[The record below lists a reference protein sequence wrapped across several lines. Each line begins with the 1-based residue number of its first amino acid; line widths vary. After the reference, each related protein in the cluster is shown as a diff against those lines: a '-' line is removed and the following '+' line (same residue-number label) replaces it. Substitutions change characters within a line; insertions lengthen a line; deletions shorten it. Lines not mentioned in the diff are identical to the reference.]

1 MVEHKVTC
9 PLCEAMCG
17 LRVHVNEGRVA
28 RIHGNADDVWSRG
41 HLCPKGVSLNHI
53 HADPD
58 RLRRPLVRRPDG
70 SHVEVSW
77 DDAFAEAERVLRPV
91 LDTDGAGA
99 LTVYVGNPVA
109 HNHALNTHIG
119 ALIGFAQAA
128 GMQAYYSPGTVDQWP
143 LNVVGTLVFG
153 TMWNAPIP
161 DLPHTDHL
169 MILGA
174 NPSASQG
181 SMLSAPDIMGLL
193 ADIAARGRVVVVDP
207 RRTQTARRASEWVPI
222 QPGTDAL
229 LLFAILRTLHEN
241 GWIRRPEHLRDRVVG
256 LDEVI
261 ALADDFTPERVGP
274 VTGIAPATIR
284 RLAEELAHADNPV
297 LYSRIGACTQEF
309 GTLATWLVFVINTAL
324 GSLDRAGGAVFPKP
338 PVWSPMFSKPPDQVG
353 EGWQFGRFHSRV
365 RGAPEVL
372 GQYPIGCLAEEIDT
386 PGPGRLRGLI
396 TVAGN
401 PAVSAPGAGRLSAA
415 LPRLDAMIAIDNW
428 LNETTRHAHV
438 ILPGLSPLERSHI
451 DDLYWMYSVA
461 SCVKWSD
468 PVFEPEPG
476 RPGEWELLLRLGGAM
491 FGTPV
496 TDVDV
501 AALDDLYVGGL
512 IATMSGLP
520 DNPLTGC
527 DAEAVLKALSDRGPE
542 RLADLGIRV
551 GPWGDRFGEHPE
563 GLTLAKV
570 REYPDGIRLAELAGG
585 RLDESVSTP
594 SGKVELF
601 HPRLADD
608 VPRLAARLTRP
619 DPGMVLVSRR
629 HLRSNNSWLHN
640 VPSLM
645 RGRDRCTLLI
655 HPDDAARI
663 GLADGKPARVS
674 TSEGAVTVAAE
685 VSDEM
690 MPGVVSL
697 PHGWGHG
704 LHGTQLATA
713 NAHPGVNSN
722 LLNPVDVID
731 VPSNTHAVNG
741 VPCQVRAVAVDA
753 DGSDE
758 RVAVSV

>member
-1 MVEHKVTC
+1 MVEHKMTC

-17 LRVHVNEGRVA
+17 LRVQVSDGHVDSIR
-28 RIHGNADDVWSRG
+28 GNTDDVWSQG
-41 HLCPKGVSLNHI
+41 HLCPKGASLGHV
-53 HADPD
+53 HDDPD
-58 RLRRPLVRRPDG
+58 RLRKPLVRRPDG
-70 SHVEVSW
+70 RHVAVSW

-91 LDTDGAGA
+91 LDTDGAQA

-143 LNVVGTLVFG
+143 LNVVGTLLFG
-153 TMWNAPIP
+153 AMWNAPIP
-161 DLPHTDHL
+161 DLPRTDYL

-193 ADIAARGRVVVVDP
+193 TGITKRGRVVVVDP

-229 LLFAILRTLHEN
+229 LLFAILRTLKEN
-241 GWIRRPEHLRDRVVG
+241 GWVRRPDHLRDRVVG

-261 ALADDFTPERVGP
+261 ALAEPFTPERVEL
-274 VTGIAPATIR
+274 VTGIAATTIR
-284 RLAEELAHADNPV
+284 RLAAELGHAGSPV

-309 GTLATWLVFVINTAL
+309 GTLTTWLVFVINTAL
-324 GSLDRAGGAVFPKP
+324 GTLDRAGGAVFPKA
-338 PVWSPMFSKPPDQVG
+338 PVWSPMFAKPPDQEG
-353 EGWQFGRFHSRV
+353 EGWRFGRFHSRV
-365 RGAPEVL
+365 RGTPEVL

-386 PGPGRLRGLI
+386 PGEGRVRALI

-401 PAVSAPGAGRLSAA
+401 PAVSAPGAGRLSSA
-415 LPRLDAMIAIDNW
+415 LEKLDAMIAIDNW

-438 ILPGLSPLERSHI
+438 ILPGLSPLERPHI
-451 DDLYWMYSVA
+451 DDLYWMYSLA

-468 PVFEPEPG
+468 AVFEPEPG
-476 RPGEWELLLRLGGAM
+476 RPSEWELLLRLGGTM

-496 TDVDV
+496 PDVDV
-501 AALDDLYVGGL
+501 AALDDLYVGGM
-512 IATMSGLP
+512 IATMSALP
-520 DNPLTGC
+520 GNPLTGC
-527 DAEAVLKALSDRGPE
+527 DAEAVLRALDGRGSE

-551 GPWGDRFGEHPE
+551 GPWGDLFGQRPG
-563 GLTLAKV
+563 GLTLAEV
-570 REYPDGIRLAELAGG
+570 RRHPDGLRLAELEGG
-585 RLDESVSTP
+585 RLDEMVCTP

-601 HPRLADD
+601 HSRFADD

-619 DPGMVLVSRR
+619 NPELVLISRR

-640 VPSLM
+640 VPTLM

-655 HPDDAARI
+655 HPDDAARAGI
-663 GLADGKPARVS
+663 ADGQPAQIS
-674 TSEGAVTVAAE
+674 TSEGALTVLAE
-685 VSDEM
+685 VSDEV

-704 LHGTQLATA
+704 LNGTQLSTA
-713 NAHPGVNSN
+713 NAHPGINSN
-722 LLNPVDVID
+722 LLNPIDVID
-731 VPSNTHAVNG
+731 VPSNTHVVNG
-741 VPCQVRAVAVDA
+741 VPCQVRAT
-753 DGSDE
+753 
-758 RVAVSV
+758 

>member
-1 MVEHKVTC
+1 MVERKMTC

-17 LRVHVNEGRVA
+17 LRVHVSEGHVDSIR
-28 RIHGNADDVWSRG
+28 GNTDDVWSRG
-41 HLCPKGVSLNHI
+41 HLCPKGASLGHV
-53 HADPD
+53 HDDPD
-58 RLRRPLVRRPDG
+58 RLRGPLVRRPDG
-70 SHVEVSW
+70 RHVAVSW

-91 LDTDGAGA
+91 LDTDGAQA

-143 LNVVGTLVFG
+143 LNVVGTLLFG
-153 TMWNAPIP
+153 AMWNAPVP
-161 DLPHTDHL
+161 DLPRTDYL

-174 NPSASQG
+174 NPAASQG

-193 ADIAARGRVVVVDP
+193 AGIAMRGRVVVVDP

-229 LLFAILRTLHEN
+229 LLFAILRTLKEN
-241 GWIRRPEHLRDRVVG
+241 GWVQCPDHLRGRVVG

-261 ALADDFTPERVGP
+261 ALAEPFTPEHVEA
-274 VTGIAPATIR
+274 VTGIAAATIR
-284 RLAEELAHADNPV
+284 RLTEELAHADSPV

-324 GSLDRAGGAVFPKP
+324 GTLDRAGGAVFPKA
-338 PVWSPMFSKPPDQVG
+338 PVWSPMFAKPPDQDG
-353 EGWQFGRFHSRV
+353 EGWRFGRFHSRV

-386 PGPGRLRGLI
+386 PGEGRVRALI

-401 PAVSAPGAGRLSAA
+401 PAVSAPGAGRLSPA
-415 LPRLDAMIAIDNW
+415 LGKLDAMIAIDNW

-438 ILPGLSPLERSHI
+438 ILPGLSPLERPHI
-451 DDLYWMYSVA
+451 DDLYWMYSLA

-468 PVFEPEPG
+468 AVFEPEPG
-476 RPGEWELLLRLGGAM
+476 RPSEWELLLRLGGAM

-496 TDVDV
+496 PDVDV
-501 AALDDLYVGGL
+501 AALDDLYVGGM

-520 DNPLTGC
+520 GNPLTGC
-527 DAEAVLKALSDRGPE
+527 DAEAVLRALDGRGSE

-551 GPWGDRFGEHPE
+551 GPWGDRFGQRPG
-563 GLTLAKV
+563 GLTLAEV
-570 REYPDGIRLAELAGG
+570 RRHPDGLRLAELEGG
-585 RLDESVSTP
+585 RLDEMVSTP

-601 HPRLADD
+601 QSRFADD
-608 VPRLAARLTRP
+608 VPRLATRLARPNPEL
-619 DPGMVLVSRR
+619 VLISRR

-640 VPSLM
+640 VPTLM

-655 HPDDAARI
+655 HPDDAARAGI
-663 GLADGKPARVS
+663 TDGRPAQVS
-674 TSEGAVTVAAE
+674 TSEGALTVLAE
-685 VSDEM
+685 VSDEV

-704 LHGTQLATA
+704 LDGTQLSTA
-713 NAHPGVNSN
+713 NVHPGVNSN
-722 LLNPVDVID
+722 LLNPIDVID
-731 VPSNTHAVNG
+731 VPSNTHVVNG
-741 VPCQVRAVAVDA
+741 VPCQVRAT
-753 DGSDE
+753 
-758 RVAVSV
+758 